1 MKRTK
6 RWKAG
11 KGKMPKL
18 NKRFMYA
25 VAGIGLFLVG
35 SAYRTVVCED
45 CDGGITGN
53 VAGASP
59 QDVGLLGFGVLAAG
73 LFLAGFAVHHLVTRH

>member
-35 SAYRTVVCED
+35 SGVQVF
-45 CDGGITGN
+45 DGGITGN

>member
-25 VAGIGLFLVG
+25 VAGIGLFL
-35 SAYRTVVCED
+35 
-45 CDGGITGN
+45 
-53 VAGASP
+53 
-59 QDVGLLGFGVLAAG
+59 
-73 LFLAGFAVHHLVTRH
+73 AGFAVHHLVTRH